1 LLLDFAELSAI
12 ALLIEIRSN
21 LSQPLWINSADLSH
35 VFLACLNQFMI
46 DHPLRAFV
54 EERARGVNEDLL
66 VVTQSF
72 ESLSWVFL
80 SCMEE
85 KPCTNRLSYLAK
97 IFHVQSSTGNNWK
110 LESVKN
116 LG

>member
-1 LLLDFAELSAI
+1 
-12 ALLIEIRSN
+12 
-21 LSQPLWINSADLSH
+21 
-35 VFLACLNQFMI
+35 MI